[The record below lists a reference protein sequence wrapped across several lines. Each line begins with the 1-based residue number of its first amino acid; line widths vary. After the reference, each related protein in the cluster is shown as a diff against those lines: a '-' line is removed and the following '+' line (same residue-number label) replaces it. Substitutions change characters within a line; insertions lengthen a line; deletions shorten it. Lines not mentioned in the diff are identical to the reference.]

1 MIQNKSLLRLA
12 DNSGAIIV
20 ECIRR
25 YKPKHRLK
33 IGSFILVIIK
43 KVRLQPKLKVGL
55 VHKAIIIRAKQK
67 LARQNGNYLQFAD
80 NSVVLLNLKNEY
92 YGTRLLGPV
101 STELR
106 KKGILKILSL
116 ANYLF

>member
-1 MIQNKSLLRLA
+1 MIQNKTLLKLA
-12 DNSGAIIV
+12 DNSGVISV

-25 YKPKHRLK
+25 YQPKHKLK

-43 KVRLQPKLKVGL
+43 RVRLQPKLKAGL
-55 VHKAIIIRAKQK
+55 VNKAIIIRARQK
-67 LARQNGNYLQFAD
+67 LARQNGSYVQFAD
-80 NSVVLLNLKNEY
+80 NSVVLLNFKNEY
-92 YGTRLLGPV
+92 YGTRLIGPI

-106 KKGILKILSL
+106 KKGIVKILSL